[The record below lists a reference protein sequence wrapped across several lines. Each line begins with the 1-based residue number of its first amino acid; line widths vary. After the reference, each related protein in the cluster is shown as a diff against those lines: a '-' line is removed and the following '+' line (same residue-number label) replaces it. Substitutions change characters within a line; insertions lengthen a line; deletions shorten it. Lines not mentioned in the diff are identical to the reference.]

1 MTKQTDASP
10 LGLAPEEE
18 RLLNEAR
25 DAFKNAKPEM
35 TSRGGPKDELAG
47 CGGDWNNRRSAACS
61 RHAHMGVSR
70 CQKPD
75 VVGNTRRL
83 YETLPQPY
91 RLRNDVYGAASA
103 RSRLDPFLS

>member
-61 RHAHMGVSR
+61 RHAHMGRLGALRLLFPQHLPESFFCNSR
-70 CQKPD
+70 NITF
-75 VVGNTRRL
+75 G
-83 YETLPQPY
+83 
-91 RLRNDVYGAASA
+91 
-103 RSRLDPFLS
+103 